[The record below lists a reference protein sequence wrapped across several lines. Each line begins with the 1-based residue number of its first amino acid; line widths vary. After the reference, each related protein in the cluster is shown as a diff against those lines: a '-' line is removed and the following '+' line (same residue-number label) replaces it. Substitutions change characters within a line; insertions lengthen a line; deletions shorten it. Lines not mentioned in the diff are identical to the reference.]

1 MVVYWLDCRQ
11 KDSKMLRALFN
22 QWCKVNLM
30 LQIIIGI
37 VLGLIVGVALPDV
50 GNSVAFLGDFF
61 VKALKSVAP
70 VLVFILVLSAIA
82 QHRSEH
88 PTNIR
93 DILVLYLIGTFA
105 AALCAVSACFIL
117 KPTLLLTNI
126 EAYDASNAPGG
137 VVLVLKNLLMN
148 LADNPFS
155 AIANANYIGILAWA
169 SIVGFALKS
178 ASEHTKVFLSE
189 LSDAVS
195 FMVKIV
201 IRLAPFGVFGLVAQT
216 LANTS
221 FGEFVST
228 YAVLLF
234 ALVGAMLFVALVLNP
249 LIVFVK
255 IRKNPYPLVLTCLS
269 QSGLTAFF
277 TRSSAA
283 NIPVNMDLCKKLN
296 LNPDTYSVSI
306 PLGATIN
313 MAGAAITITVMA
325 LAAANTLGMQVGF
338 LEALL
343 LSIVASLCAC
353 GASGV
358 AGGSLLLIPLACS
371 LFNIDNT
378 IAAQVIGIG
387 MIIGVIQDSAETAL
401 NSSTDV
407 IFTAAAE
414 WGKKK

>member
-1 MVVYWLDCRQ
+1 
-11 KDSKMLRALFN
+11 MLRALFN

-37 VLGLIVGVALPDV
+37 VLGIIVGIALPDA

-82 QHRSEH
+82 QHRAER
-88 PTNIR
+88 PTNVK
-93 DILVLYLIGTFA
+93 DILVLYLIGTFT
-105 AALCAVSACFIL
+105 AALVAVSACFIL

-126 EAYDASNAPGG
+126 EAYDASNAPSG
-137 VVLVLKNLLMN
+137 VLLVLKNLLMN

-169 SIVGFALKS
+169 TIVGFALKS
-178 ASEHTKVFLSE
+178 AVPSSKKFLSE

-195 FMVKIV
+195 FMVRIV

-216 LANTS
+216 LSTTS
-221 FGEFVST
+221 FSEFVST
-228 YAVLLF
+228 YARLLVV
-234 ALVGAMLFVALVLNP
+234 LVGAMLFVALVVNP
-249 LIVFVK
+249 LIVFIK
-255 IRKNPYPLVLTCLS
+255 IRKNPYPLVLTCLA

-283 NIPVNMDLCKKLN
+283 NIPVNMDLCKKLD

-313 MAGAAITITVMA
+313 MAGAAVTVTVMA
-325 LAAANTLGMQVGF
+325 LAATNTLNMPVGF

-343 LSIVASLCAC
+343 LSVVASLCAC

-414 WGKKK
+414 WGKSKQA

>member
-1 MVVYWLDCRQ
+1 
-11 KDSKMLRALFN
+11 MLRALLN

-37 VLGLIVGVALPDV
+37 VLGVIVGITAPSV

-82 QHRSEH
+82 QHRAER
-88 PTNIR
+88 PTNVK
-93 DILVLYLIGTFA
+93 DILVLYLIGTFT
-105 AALCAVSACFIL
+105 AALVAVSACFIL

-126 EAYDASNAPGG
+126 EAYDASNAPSG
-137 VVLVLKNLLMN
+137 VLLVLKNLLMN

-169 SIVGFALKS
+169 TIVGFALKS
-178 ASEHTKVFLSE
+178 AIPSSKKFLSE

-195 FMVKIV
+195 FMVRIV

-216 LANTS
+216 LSTTS
-221 FGEFVST
+221 FSEFVST
-228 YAVLLF
+228 YARLLVV
-234 ALVGAMLFVALVLNP
+234 LVGAMLFVALVVNP
-249 LIVFVK
+249 LIVFIK
-255 IRKNPYPLVLTCLS
+255 IRKNPYPLVLTCLA

-283 NIPVNMDLCKKLN
+283 NIPVNMDLCKKLD

-313 MAGAAITITVMA
+313 MAGAAVTVTVMA
-325 LAAANTLGMQVGF
+325 LAATNTL
-338 LEALL
+338 
-343 LSIVASLCAC
+343 
-353 GASGV
+353 
-358 AGGSLLLIPLACS
+358 
-371 LFNIDNT
+371 
-378 IAAQVIGIG
+378 
-387 MIIGVIQDSAETAL
+387 
-401 NSSTDV
+401 
-407 IFTAAAE
+407 
-414 WGKKK
+414 

>member
-1 MVVYWLDCRQ
+1 MCV
-11 KDSKMLRALFN
+11 
-22 QWCKVNLM
+22 
-30 LQIIIGI
+30 
-37 VLGLIVGVALPDV
+37 
-50 GNSVAFLGDFF
+50 
-61 VKALKSVAP
+61 
-70 VLVFILVLSAIA
+70 LVLSAIA

-221 FGEFVST
+221 FSEFVST
-228 YAVLLF
+228 YAVLLL

>member
-1 MVVYWLDCRQ
+1 M
-11 KDSKMLRALFN
+11 
-22 QWCKVNLM
+22 
-30 LQIIIGI
+30 
-37 VLGLIVGVALPDV
+37 
-50 GNSVAFLGDFF
+50 
-61 VKALKSVAP
+61 
-70 VLVFILVLSAIA
+70 
-82 QHRSEH
+82 
-88 PTNIR
+88 
-93 DILVLYLIGTFA
+93 
-105 AALCAVSACFIL
+105 
-117 KPTLLLTNI
+117 TNI

-228 YAVLLF
+228 YAVLLL

-296 LNPDTYSVSI
+296 LNPDTLFRVHTFGCNHQY
-306 PLGATIN
+306 GRCGGN
-313 MAGAAITITVMA
+313 R
-325 LAAANTLGMQVGF
+325 NRDGF
-338 LEALL
+338 GCYQYFGHFSRLY
-343 LSIVASLCAC
+343 
-353 GASGV
+353 
-358 AGGSLLLIPLACS
+358 GSLVAIRSCVPVRMRCVRRGRRFVAVNP
-371 LFNIDNT
+371 F
-378 IAAQVIGIG
+378 
-387 MIIGVIQDSAETAL
+387 GVQF
-401 NSSTDV
+401 V
-407 IFTAAAE
+407 
-414 WGKKK
+414 

>member
-1 MVVYWLDCRQ
+1 
-11 KDSKMLRALFN
+11 MLKNLFDT
-22 QWCKVNLM
+22 WCKTNLM

-37 VLGLIVGVALPDV
+37 FCGIALGILLPEA
-50 GNSVAFLGDFF
+50 GESVAFLGEFF

-82 QHRSEH
+82 QHRSDR

-93 DILVLYLIGTFA
+93 GILILYLIGTFA
-105 AALCAVSACFIL
+105 AALCAVSACFLL

-126 EAYDASNAPGG
+126 DAYDASSAPNG
-137 VVLVLKNLLMN
+137 VLPVLKNLLMN
-148 LADNPFS
+148 LADNPFN

-169 SIVGFALKS
+169 TIVGFAMKQ
-178 ASEHTKVFLSE
+178 ASDHSKVFLAE
-189 LSDAVS
+189 LSDAVA
-195 FMVKIV
+195 FMVRIV

-216 LANTS
+216 LSQTS
-221 FGEFVST
+221 FSEFASK
-228 YAVLLF
+228 YAILLM

-255 IRKNPYPLVLTCLS
+255 IRRNPYPLVFTCLAE
-269 QSGLTAFF
+269 SGLTAFF

-313 MAGAAITITVMA
+313 MAGAAVTVTVMA
-325 LAAANTLGMQVGF
+325 LAAANTLNMHIGF
-338 LEALL
+338 MESLL
-343 LSIVASLCAC
+343 LSVVASLCAC

-371 LFNIDNT
+371 LFGIDNA

-407 IFTAAAE
+407 LFTAAAE
-414 WGKKK
+414 MGATKNQA

>member
-1 MVVYWLDCRQ
+1 
-11 KDSKMLRALFN
+11 MLRALFN

-37 VLGLIVGVALPDV
+37 VLGIIVGIALPDA

-82 QHRSEH
+82 QHRAER
-88 PTNIR
+88 PTNVK
-93 DILVLYLIGTFA
+93 DILVLYLIGTFT
-105 AALCAVSACFIL
+105 AALVAVSACFIL

-126 EAYDASNAPGG
+126 EAYDASNAPSG
-137 VVLVLKNLLMN
+137 VLLVLKNLLMN

-169 SIVGFALKS
+169 TIVGFALKS
-178 ASEHTKVFLSE
+178 AVPSSKKFLSE

-195 FMVKIV
+195 FMVRIV

-216 LANTS
+216 LSTTS
-221 FGEFVST
+221 FSEFVST
-228 YAVLLF
+228 YARLLVV
-234 ALVGAMLFVALVLNP
+234 LVGAMLFVALVVNP
-249 LIVFVK
+249 LIVFIK
-255 IRKNPYPLVLTCLS
+255 IRKNPYPLVLTCLA

-283 NIPVNMDLCKKLN
+283 NIPVNMDLCKKLD

-313 MAGAAITITVMA
+313 MAGAAVTVTVMA
-325 LAAANTLGMQVGF
+325 LAATNTLNMPVGF

-343 LSIVASLCAC
+343 LSVVASLCAC

-414 WGKKK
+414 WGKNR

>member
-1 MVVYWLDCRQ
+1 MVGYWLDCRQ

-221 FGEFVST
+221 FSEFVSI
-228 YAVLLF
+228 YAVLLL

>member
-1 MVVYWLDCRQ
+1 
-11 KDSKMLRALFN
+11 MLRALFN

-37 VLGLIVGVALPDV
+37 VLGIIVGIALPDA

-82 QHRSEH
+82 QHRAER
-88 PTNIR
+88 PTNVK
-93 DILVLYLIGTFA
+93 DILVLYLIGTFT
-105 AALCAVSACFIL
+105 AALVAVSACFIL

-126 EAYDASNAPGG
+126 EAYDASNAPSG
-137 VVLVLKNLLMN
+137 VLLVLKNLLMN

-169 SIVGFALKS
+169 TIVGFALKS
-178 ASEHTKVFLSE
+178 AVPSSKKFLSE

-195 FMVKIV
+195 FMVRIV

-216 LANTS
+216 LSTTS
-221 FGEFVST
+221 FSEFVST
-228 YAVLLF
+228 YARLLVV
-234 ALVGAMLFVALVLNP
+234 LVGAMLFVALVVNP
-249 LIVFVK
+249 LIVFIK
-255 IRKNPYPLVLTCLS
+255 IRKNPYPLVLTCLA

-283 NIPVNMDLCKKLN
+283 NIPVNMDLCKKLD

-313 MAGAAITITVMA
+313 MAGAAVTVTVMA
-325 LAAANTLGMQVGF
+325 LAATNTLNMPVGF

-343 LSIVASLCAC
+343 LSVVASLCAC

-371 LFNIDNT
+371 LFNIDNA

-414 WGKKK
+414 WGKSKQA

>member
-1 MVVYWLDCRQ
+1 
-11 KDSKMLRALFN
+11 MLRALFN

-155 AIANANYIGILAWA
+155 AIVNANYIGILAWA

-228 YAVLLF
+228 YAVLLL

>member
-1 MVVYWLDCRQ
+1 
-11 KDSKMLRALFN
+11 
-22 QWCKVNLM
+22 
-30 LQIIIGI
+30 
-37 VLGLIVGVALPDV
+37 
-50 GNSVAFLGDFF
+50 
-61 VKALKSVAP
+61 
-70 VLVFILVLSAIA
+70 
-82 QHRSEH
+82 
-88 PTNIR
+88 
-93 DILVLYLIGTFA
+93 
-105 AALCAVSACFIL
+105 
-117 KPTLLLTNI
+117 
-126 EAYDASNAPGG
+126 
-137 VVLVLKNLLMN
+137 
-148 LADNPFS
+148 
-155 AIANANYIGILAWA
+155 
-169 SIVGFALKS
+169 
-178 ASEHTKVFLSE
+178 
-189 LSDAVS
+189 
-195 FMVKIV
+195 MVKIV

-221 FGEFVST
+221 FSEFVST
-228 YAVLLF
+228 YTVLLL

-249 LIVFVK
+249 LIVFAK

-414 WGKKK
+414 WGKNR